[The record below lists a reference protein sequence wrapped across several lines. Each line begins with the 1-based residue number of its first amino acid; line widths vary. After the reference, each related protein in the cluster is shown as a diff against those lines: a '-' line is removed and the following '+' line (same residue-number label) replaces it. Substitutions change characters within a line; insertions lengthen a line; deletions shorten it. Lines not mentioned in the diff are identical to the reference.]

1 MNGSQIIKV
10 LRVTAGITLLLIS
23 VFGGLKLLISEFVL
37 VTEDPWVVFRQDAF
51 KWLITF
57 VISAAAAAFLVP
69 RCFQFY
75 LLLIIAFSAF
85 FQIGCFYWTPLLM
98 ALLAT
103 LVLTAMR
110 SRWLRW
116 AWLLPAL
123 SFVFLTVDAFA
134 FHHRIAVLA
143 HSLHSI
149 VEFDYD
155 PKIMRSPSGKT
166 TAYLVSGGF
175 QDVFHTVCISSN
187 HLMPIAHIIDP
198 SGIDGSTS
206 TDMITRWDGPVFLA
220 GDKLVSLAY
229 DERTGEVIDKE
240 SCSRGGIRINDEEF
254 MKRTR
259 THEAFAEYL
268 LSLPPKR

>member
-1 MNGSQIIKV
+1 MSVSQVIKV
-10 LRVTAGITLLLIS
+10 LKIIIGIFLLLIS
-23 VFGGLKLLISEFVL
+23 VFGGLTLLSSEFVQ
-37 VTEDPWVVFRQDAF
+37 VTEYPPIVFTTYVFR
-51 KWLITF
+51 WLITF
-57 VISAAAAAFLVP
+57 AVSAAVAAFFAP
-69 RCFQFY
+69 RCFQLY

-85 FQIGCFYWTPLLM
+85 FQIGCFFWTPLLM
-98 ALLAT
+98 AILCT

-110 SRWLRW
+110 SLWLRW

-123 SFVFLTVDAFA
+123 SFVFLTVDAFVL
-134 FHHRIAVLA
+134 HHRIAVLA

-149 VEFDYD
+149 VAFDYD

-175 QDVFHTVCISSN
+175 QDVFYTVCISNN

-206 TDMITRWDGPVFLA
+206 TDMIARWDGPVFLA
-220 GDKLVSLAY
+220 GDKLVSFAY
-229 DERTGEVIDKE
+229 DERSGKAIDMA
-240 SCSRGGIRINDEEF
+240 SYTQGGIQIGNEAF
-254 MKRTR
+254 MKHIKTS
-259 THEAFAEYL
+259 EAFAEYL